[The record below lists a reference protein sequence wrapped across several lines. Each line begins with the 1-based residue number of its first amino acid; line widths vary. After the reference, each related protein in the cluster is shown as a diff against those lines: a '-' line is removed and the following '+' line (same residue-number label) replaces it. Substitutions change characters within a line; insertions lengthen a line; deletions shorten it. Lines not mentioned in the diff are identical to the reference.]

1 MIDTLAT
8 SRKLKLSGFE
18 LDQAE
23 ALAEV
28 IADSESIEIK
38 LINKKIDGLD
48 NKIEHKFE
56 KVDER
61 FEKIDE
67 RFEKIDERFEKIDER
82 FEKIDERFKKLEDKL
97 DSKIDGIKSD
107 MSTQFKWM
115 VGLIFLSM
123 GFFGALIT
131 VLKFFL

>member
-28 IADSESIEIK
+28 IANSESIEIK
-38 LINKKIDGLD
+38 LINKKIDRLD

-67 RFEKIDERFEKIDER
+67 RFEKIDERFEK
-82 FEKIDERFKKLEDKL
+82 LEDKL
-97 DSKIDGIKSD
+97 DSKIDGIKLD
-107 MSTQFKWM
+107 MNTQLKWI
-115 VGLIFLSM
+115 VGLIFWELYT
-123 GFFGALIT
+123 L
-131 VLKFFL
+131 

>member
-82 FEKIDERFKKLEDKL
+82 FEKLEDKL
-97 DSKIDGIKSD
+97 DNKIWVTKRHKRY
-107 MSTQFKWM
+107 TEEW
-115 VGLIFLSM
+115 
-123 GFFGALIT
+123 
-131 VLKFFL
+131 

>member
-82 FEKIDERFKKLEDKL
+82 FKKLEDKL

>member
-28 IADSESIEIK
+28 IANSESIEIK
-38 LINKKIDGLD
+38 LINKKIDRLD

-67 RFEKIDERFEKIDER
+67 RFEK
-82 FEKIDERFKKLEDKL
+82 LEDKL
-97 DSKIDGIKSD
+97 DSKIDGIKLD
-107 MSTQFKWM
+107 MNTQLKWI

-123 GFFGALIT
+123 GFFWALIT
-131 VLKFFL
+131 VLKFFV

>member
-28 IADSESIEIK
+28 IANNESIEIK

-56 KVDER
+56 KS
-61 FEKIDE
+61 
-67 RFEKIDERFEKIDER
+67 
-82 FEKIDERFKKLEDKL
+82 
-97 DSKIDGIKSD
+97 DSKIDNVEL
-107 MSTQFKWM
+107 TN
-115 VGLIFLSM
+115 
-123 GFFGALIT
+123 
-131 VLKFFL
+131 

>member
-18 LDQAE
+18 SDQAE

-28 IADSESIEIK
+28 IANNESIEIK

-56 KVDER
+56 KVDE
-61 FEKIDE
+61 I
-67 RFEKIDERFEKIDER
+67 
-82 FEKIDERFKKLEDKL
+82 
-97 DSKIDGIKSD
+97 
-107 MSTQFKWM
+107 
-115 VGLIFLSM
+115 LIMWL
-123 GFFGALIT
+123 T
-131 VLKFFL
+131 N

>member
-1 MIDTLAT
+1 MIAN
-8 SRKLKLSGFE
+8 
-18 LDQAE
+18 
-23 ALAEV
+23 
-28 IADSESIEIK
+28 SESIEIK
-38 LINKKIDGLD
+38 LINKKIDRLD

-56 KVDER
+56 KV
-61 FEKIDE
+61 
-67 RFEKIDERFEKIDER
+67 
-82 FEKIDERFKKLEDKL
+82 DERFKKLEDKL

-131 VLKFFL
+131 VLKFFV